1 MTSSVQTELHAYA
14 WDEGEQPVEV
24 LLPEGAAEVTRPQYP
39 GDNALERE
47 LMNRLDT
54 KEYGKFVRT
63 YPVSLHVDGSEL
75 ALWYR
80 AGTDEYRGRWV
91 VSGLDEAERDAA
103 YEAHKVFCAQKVFS
117 PAELYALKPT
127 RVDFGSWHTVNVHF
141 QNDVN
146 YYEIDLD
153 AVEKTQRMETRTII
167 DYDYD
172 GRRGWTLQTI
182 WFDKKPVMVVN
193 SSGRDGDEYH
203 DRWITDAGL
212 FGELIAFL
220 RSFIPE
226 AEVAGYA
233 KASDKIPA
241 MTEFYGHTIHD
252 YYDVE
257 RQESRK
263 S

>member
-1 MTSSVQTELHAYA
+1 VTSSVQTELHAYA

-24 LLPEGAAEVTRPQYP
+24 FLPEGAAEVTRPQYP

-47 LMNRLDT
+47 LMNHLDT

-63 YPVSLHVDGSEL
+63 YPGNAHIDGNEL

-80 AGTDEYRGRWV
+80 AGTDEFRGRWI
-91 VSGLDEAERDAA
+91 VSALDEAERDAA
-103 YEAHKVFCAQKVFS
+103 YEAHKTFCTQRVFS

-127 RVDFGSWHTVNVHF
+127 RVDFGSWHTINVHLSEA
-141 QNDVN
+141 DL
-146 YYEIDLD
+146 YDLD
-153 AVEKTQRMETRTII
+153 TDEVEKTQRMETRTIV
-167 DYDYD
+167 DFDYD

-212 FGELIAFL
+212 FGELVAWL
-220 RSFIPE
+220 KSFVP
-226 AEVAGYA
+226 AADLVGYA

-257 RQESRK
+257 RQESK
-263 S
+263 NS